1 MWIAYNSIYCVK
13 AIESNLM
20 ELVVGFVTVMDF
32 DSVCNTDL
40 CSMRLAD
47 EVKQMRPIDADKI
60 FPWYVEAFSEEKIGE
75 KAISP
80 DEVRF
85 SMNDIRENL
94 DNIPTLNP
102 INEDLNGWLE
112 QYGLVLVTE
121 EILEVMTEKLEGQ
134 VLCKANEAAAL
145 TKAQRRAV
153 IDAVTK
159 EYNRRREIEEDF
171 NGLKLAW
178 IEKAINSVTEV
189 GHE

>member
-1 MWIAYNSIYCVK
+1 
-13 AIESNLM
+13 
-20 ELVVGFVTVMDF
+20 
-32 DSVCNTDL
+32 
-40 CSMRLAD
+40 
-47 EVKQMRPIDADKI
+47 MRPIDADMI
-60 FPWYVEAFSEEKIGE
+60 FPWYTEAFSEKKMGE

-102 INEDLNGWLE
+102 TNEDLKVW
-112 QYGLVLVTE
+112 YKRCGLALVTRE
-121 EILEVMTEKLEGQ
+121 FLKAMLEKPEGP

-145 TKAQRRAV
+145 TKVQRRAV

-159 EYNRRREIEEDF
+159 EYNRRREIEKDF

-189 GHE
+189 KHE

>member
-1 MWIAYNSIYCVK
+1 
-13 AIESNLM
+13 
-20 ELVVGFVTVMDF
+20 
-32 DSVCNTDL
+32 
-40 CSMRLAD
+40 
-47 EVKQMRPIDADKI
+47 MRPIDADMI
-60 FPWYVEAFSEEKIGE
+60 FPWYTEAFSEEVIGE
-75 KAISP
+75 KAIKP

-102 INEDLNGWLE
+102 TNEDLKGWLE
-112 QYGLVLVTE
+112 QYGLVLVTRE
-121 EILEVMTEKLEGQ
+121 LLEVMTEKLEGQ

-145 TKAQRRAV
+145 TEAQRRAV
-153 IDAVTK
+153 IDSVTK
-159 EYNRRREIEEDF
+159 EYNRRRELEKDF

>member
-1 MWIAYNSIYCVK
+1 
-13 AIESNLM
+13 
-20 ELVVGFVTVMDF
+20 
-32 DSVCNTDL
+32 
-40 CSMRLAD
+40 
-47 EVKQMRPIDADKI
+47 MRPIDADKI

-102 INEDLNGWLE
+102 TNGDLEEWFK
-112 QYGLVLVTE
+112 QCGLVLVTRE
-121 EILEVMTEKLEGQ
+121 FMKALLESPVP
-134 VLCKANEAAAL
+134 CKANEAAAL
-145 TKAQRRAV
+145 TEAQRRAV
-153 IDAVTK
+153 IDSVTK
-159 EYNRRREIEEDF
+159 EYNRRREIEKDF

>member
-1 MWIAYNSIYCVK
+1 
-13 AIESNLM
+13 
-20 ELVVGFVTVMDF
+20 
-32 DSVCNTDL
+32 
-40 CSMRLAD
+40 
-47 EVKQMRPIDADKI
+47 MRPIDADKI
-60 FPWYVEAFSEEKIGE
+60 IPWYTEAFSEKIMGE
-75 KAISP
+75 KAINP

-121 EILEVMTEKLEGQ
+121 EILEVMTEKLEGK
-134 VLCKANEAAAL
+134 VLCKANEAVAL
-145 TKAQRRAV
+145 TKVQRRAV

>member
-1 MWIAYNSIYCVK
+1 
-13 AIESNLM
+13 
-20 ELVVGFVTVMDF
+20 
-32 DSVCNTDL
+32 
-40 CSMRLAD
+40 
-47 EVKQMRPIDADKI
+47 MRPIDADMI
-60 FPWYVEAFSEEKIGE
+60 FPWYTEAFSEEVIGE
-75 KAISP
+75 RAIKP

-102 INEDLNGWLE
+102 TNEDLKGWLE
-112 QYGLVLVTE
+112 QYGLVLVTRE
-121 EILEVMTEKLEGQ
+121 LLEVMTEKLEGQ

-145 TKAQRRAV
+145 TETQRRAV
-153 IDAVTK
+153 IDSVTK
-159 EYNRRREIEEDF
+159 EYNRRREMEKDF

>member
-1 MWIAYNSIYCVK
+1 
-13 AIESNLM
+13 
-20 ELVVGFVTVMDF
+20 
-32 DSVCNTDL
+32 
-40 CSMRLAD
+40 
-47 EVKQMRPIDADKI
+47 MRPIDADEI
-60 FPWYVEAFSEEKIGE
+60 FPWYAEEFSEENLGE
-75 KAISP
+75 RAIKP

-102 INEDLNGWLE
+102 TNEGLEEWLK
-112 QYGLVLVTE
+112 QYGLVLVTRE
-121 EILEVMTEKLEGQ
+121 LLEVMTEKLQGQ

-145 TKAQRRAV
+145 TEAQRRTV

>member
-1 MWIAYNSIYCVK
+1 
-13 AIESNLM
+13 
-20 ELVVGFVTVMDF
+20 
-32 DSVCNTDL
+32 
-40 CSMRLAD
+40 
-47 EVKQMRPIDADKI
+47 MRPIDADMI
-60 FPWYVEAFSEEKIGE
+60 FPWYTEAFSEEKLGE

-102 INEDLNGWLE
+102 INEDINGWLE

-145 TKAQRRAV
+145 TKVQRRAV

-159 EYNRRREIEEDF
+159 EYNRRREIERDF

-189 GHE
+189 KHE

>member
-1 MWIAYNSIYCVK
+1 
-13 AIESNLM
+13 
-20 ELVVGFVTVMDF
+20 
-32 DSVCNTDL
+32 
-40 CSMRLAD
+40 
-47 EVKQMRPIDADKI
+47 MRPIDADKI
-60 FPWYVEAFSEEKIGE
+60 FPWYTEAFSKEVIGE

-178 IEKAINSVTEV
+178 IEKAINSVAEV
-189 GHE
+189 EHE